1 MGQQKVGSADKI
13 EGWEMRKEQ
22 SSAVPIAK
30 VLERQEDFIRQ
41 HRDLQQ
47 IQPVGLDPEVR
58 ERDTETMVET
68 NNQSLA

>member
-22 SSAVPIAK
+22 SGAVPIAK

-41 HRDLQQ
+41 HQDLQQ
-47 IQPVGLDPEVR
+47 IQPVYLDSEVT

-68 NNQSLA
+68 NAQHPA